1 MRNRLRLIFVAG
13 VLATLGISAPVA
25 AQPDTIEVDADEEW
39 VHQWTGLRF
48 PVRLA
53 ELERNRVTQFEDRE
67 SNIGVN
73 YTDDANSVIVSLYV
87 YRAGDPNVAIWF
99 DRGLTL
105 IGFNEMLGEV
115 NRASQIRGTFV
126 PSGGTSESGAYAV
139 MPSSGQFRSTA
150 LALYR
155 SGDWLI
161 KARISA
167 RRLSVQQLRDLT
179 LSVFSNFQEL
189 ESVGNEPIYIMRQCS
204 TSLSDQPADP
214 VETGEVEL
222 SAFALEASAIA
233 VAPII
238 DGLEE
243 TAPEPVRYCRVG
255 EGNRQYAV
263 YRPID
268 DPNQYLVAL
277 SDSGRQ
283 ISVVPGQELGGLLAV
298 GNDRQVYTVS
308 TVTALET
315 TIHRPFAGMP
325 TLEQAAEVAFRQ
337 SPIARVSRPLGD
349 ENASIEII
357 TGGSE

>member
-1 MRNRLRLIFVAG
+1 MRKKSRLIAIAG
-13 VLATLGISAPVA
+13 VLAALGVSVPGF
-25 AQPDTIEVDADEEW
+25 AQPEILEVDSDTEW

-53 ELERNRVTQFEDRE
+53 ELERSRVTQFEDRQ
-67 SNIGVN
+67 SNIAVN
-73 YTDDANSVIVSLYV
+73 YTDDANSIIVSLYV

-115 NRASQIRGTFV
+115 NRASQIRGTFI

-150 LALYR
+150 LGLYR

-189 ESVGNEPIYIMRQCS
+189 ESVGYEQIYTMRQCS
-204 TSLSDQPADP
+204 TPLSTQAADP
-214 VETGEVEL
+214 VDPGEVEL
-222 SAFALEASAIA
+222 SAFALGASAIA
-233 VAPII
+233 IPTPI
-238 DGLEE
+238 DELEE
-243 TAPEPVRYCRVG
+243 RDSEPLRYCRVG

-283 ISVVPGQELGGLLAV
+283 ISVVPGLGLSALLGV
-298 GNDRQVYTVS
+298 GNDQQVYTVS
-308 TVTALET
+308 TITALET

-325 TLEQAAEVAFRQ
+325 TLEQAAEAAFRQ

-357 TGGSE
+357 TSGSE